1 MKIKAKDLKASVERL
16 CVFLA
21 PHFGVDN
28 PGKNVS
34 KDGTEEVSVVTW
46 DVDYGGVR
54 IAEIGLLYRNGPGE
68 EVEGGSTIM
77 RVDILNG
84 GDGAGLN
91 ARLFLACENW
101 LVGDLFVRSG
111 NDELVEEGKMLREE
125 GEEQID
131 AVFKAMAR
139 AEARA
144 EKRRKKG

>member
-1 MKIKAKDLKASVERL
+1 MKITKKQLKASANRL
-16 CVFLA
+16 CVLLA
-21 PHFGVDN
+21 PHFGIDN
-28 PGKNVS
+28 HGKNVS
-34 KDGTEEVSVVTW
+34 KDGTEEVSIETW

-68 EVEGGSTIM
+68 EVGGGSTIM

-101 LVGDLFVRSG
+101 LVGDLFARSG
-111 NDELVEEGKMLREE
+111 NRELIREGKMLREE

-131 AVFKAMAR
+131 AVFKAMTR
-139 AEARA
+139 AEERA